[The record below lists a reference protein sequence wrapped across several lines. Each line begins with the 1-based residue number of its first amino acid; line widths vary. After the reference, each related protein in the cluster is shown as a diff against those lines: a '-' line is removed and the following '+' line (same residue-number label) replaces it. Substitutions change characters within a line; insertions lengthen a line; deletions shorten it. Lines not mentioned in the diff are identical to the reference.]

1 MQTCNA
7 PLSRQRAVVANHS
20 EIWNREAFE
29 ALIVRERAVAER
41 LDVAL
46 ALVAFEV
53 ATHPRSGAENN
64 RIDALRD
71 HWRSNCVVGWLTNN
85 RLGVLLP
92 STTPDDVG
100 GLLNGLRQNLSEVEA
115 ESLHPVVS
123 WYPNGARERAVA
135 EDAVPAMPWWKRG
148 IDVLAA
154 TIGLIL
160 ISPLMLLVGL
170 YIKLSS
176 RGPVFFRQERIG
188 YLGRTFII
196 WKFRTMAAS
205 AGPKPHQDYVCQ
217 LTQSDSVLKKR
228 DGRSELIPLGRW
240 LRASCIDEIPQLFN
254 VLGGSMSLVGPRPD
268 VVPLGFYRPWQLR
281 RFMAVPGMTGL
292 WQVSGKNRLTVDEMV
307 RLDIAYAQ
315 RLSPGLDARI
325 LIRTVPAIFQQLF
338 DRSPN

>member
-1 MQTCNA
+1 MGTNR
-7 PLSRQRAVVANHS
+7 P
-20 EIWNREAFE
+20 EIWTREAFE

-46 ALVAFEV
+46 ALVEFEV
-53 ATHPRSGAENN
+53 ASHRRSGAEND

-71 HWRSNCVVGWLTNN
+71 NWQSNGVVGWLTDN

-92 STTPDDVG
+92 STTPDDVD
-100 GLLNGLRQNLSEVEA
+100 GLLAGLRQNLSEVEV
-115 ESLHPVVS
+115 ERLRPVVC
-123 WYPNGARERAVA
+123 WYPNGAREHALA
-135 EDAVPAMPWWKRG
+135 EDVAPAVPWWKRG
-148 IDVLAA
+148 LDVVAA
-154 TIGLIL
+154 IVGLIL

-188 YLGRTFII
+188 YLGRPFII

-205 AGPKPHQDYVCQ
+205 VEPKPHQDYVCQ
-217 LTQSDSVLKKR
+217 LAQTDSVLKKR

-268 VVPLGFYRPWQLR
+268 VVPLEIYQPWQLR

-307 RLDIAYAQ
+307 RLDISYAQ
-315 RLSPGLDARI
+315 RPSPWLDARI